1 MTERPSII
9 GMLAPILA
17 TYPPE
22 EQRIFAALGERI
34 AASRYRAWAEQ
45 GKDDATRDA
54 LLACAARE
62 EDIASRVESLHPRG
76 TEVRERLLLNHA
88 GLPEQYVAMF
98 EGFPLTEQFAM
109 QAEAE
114 RAGAAAWRAF
124 AGATEDAAESQAL
137 LACAPLE
144 EQNAA
149 TLDELIAA
157 LNASP

>member
-1 MTERPSII
+1 
-9 GMLAPILA
+9 MLAPIIA
-17 TYPPE
+17 AYPPD

-45 GKDDATRDA
+45 VNDDATRDA

-62 EDIASRVESLHPRG
+62 EDIASRVESLHPEGSKIRD
-76 TEVRERLLLNHA
+76 RLINDHA
-88 GLPEQYVAMF
+88 ELPDRYVAIF
-98 EGFPLTEQFAM
+98 EGFSLSEQFAM

-124 AGATEDAAESQAL
+124 SGATEDDAEAQAL

-149 TLDELIAA
+149 TLDEFIAA
-157 LNASP
+157 LSVSS